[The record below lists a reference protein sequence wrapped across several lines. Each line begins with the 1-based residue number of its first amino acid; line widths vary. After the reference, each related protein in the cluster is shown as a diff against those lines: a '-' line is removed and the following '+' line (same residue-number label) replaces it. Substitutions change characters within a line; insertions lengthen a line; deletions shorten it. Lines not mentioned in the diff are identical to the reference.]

1 VNAIVKSDADAFRA
15 GFARIGPQIKATL
28 PAHVSFEKFERVAML
43 AVQREPELLKTDH
56 RTLFLELQKCAAD
69 GLLPD
74 GRQAVIVRR
83 WNSKLGKEAATYQPM
98 VAGLRQL
105 MRNSGEVAA
114 LHAQVVY
121 EGEPF
126 RIVLGDEERIEHE
139 RKLDCVNDEKI
150 IGAYAVATLKD
161 GEKVREFMTWA
172 EIEKVRNVNK
182 FWQKGPWAMWKA
194 EMSRKSVVRRL
205 YKSVPQSTDKEG
217 ERLQRAIERD
227 DEHSRDEAPASDVV
241 TIEGDA
247 FEAASNGA
255 NQMTEAHETIDA
267 TTSDPEAT
275 QAQDL
280 LTQINTCA
288 TEAEVKAFNSH
299 PAVRRRM
306 AGWEKTRPDLHKTV
320 SDAAAAAV
328 EKGRGT

>member
-1 VNAIVKSDADAFRA
+1 MNAIAKNDAENFRTS
-15 GFARIGPQIKATL
+15 FSRIVPQIKAAL
-28 PAHVSFEKFERVAML
+28 PAHVPFEKFERITMM
-43 AVQREPELLKTDH
+43 AVQRDPDILRTDQ
-56 RTLFLELQKCAAD
+56 RTLLMELQKCAAD

-83 WNSKLGKEAATYQPM
+83 WNSKLNKEAATYQPM
-98 VAGLRQL
+98 VAGLRVL
-105 MRNSGEVAA
+105 MRNSGEVAS

-139 RKLDCVNDEKI
+139 RRLDCVHDDKI

-182 FWQKGPWAMWKA
+182 FWNKGPWAQWKA
-194 EMSRKSVVRRL
+194 EMCRKSVVRRL

-227 DEHSRDEAPASDVV
+227 EDLTDQVSAE
-241 TIEGDA
+241 IL
-247 FEAASNGA
+247 
-255 NQMTEAHETIDA
+255 TIDA
-267 TTSDPEAT
+267 DEFESASAGKVVELHQQSDVIPP
-275 QAQDL
+275 
-280 LTQINTCA
+280 
-288 TEAEVKAFNSH
+288 TE
-299 PAVRRRM
+299 
-306 AGWEKTRPDLHKTV
+306 D
-320 SDAAAAAV
+320 
-328 EKGRGT
+328 

>member
-1 VNAIVKSDADAFRA
+1 MNAIVKSEADTFRA
-15 GFARIGPQIKATL
+15 GFARIVPQIKATL
-28 PAHVSFEKFERVAML
+28 PSHVSFEKFERVAMM

-56 RTLFLELQKCAAD
+56 KTLFLELQKCAAD

-98 VAGLRQL
+98 VAGLRIL
-105 MRNSGEVAA
+105 MRNSGEVTA

-126 RIVLGDEERIEHE
+126 RIVLGDDERIEHE
-139 RKLDCVNDEKI
+139 RVLSCVDDSKI

-172 EIEKVRNVNK
+172 QIEKVRNVNK
-182 FWQKGPWAMWKA
+182 YWQKGPWASWPS

-227 DEHSRDEAPASDVV
+227 DESHPEDALAPEII
-241 TIEGDA
+241 TIEADA
-247 FEAASNGA
+247 FETASTGADPTEDPDPDEAQARDFIAQIATCQTREEVEAFTANAA
-255 NQMTEAHETIDA
+255 
-267 TTSDPEAT
+267 
-275 QAQDL
+275 
-280 LTQINTCA
+280 
-288 TEAEVKAFNSH
+288 VK
-299 PAVRRRM
+299 RRL
-306 AGWEKTRPDLHKTV
+306 AAWTKEKLALQQKV
-320 SDAAAAAV
+320 LDAAAAAV
-328 EKGRGT
+328 GKFGGDDRG

>member
-1 VNAIVKSDADAFRA
+1 
-15 GFARIGPQIKATL
+15 
-28 PAHVSFEKFERVAML
+28 FEKFERVAMM

-56 RTLFLELQKCAAD
+56 KTLFLELQKCAAD

-98 VAGLRQL
+98 VAGLRIL
-105 MRNSGEVAA
+105 MRNSGEVTA

-126 RIVLGDEERIEHE
+126 RIVLGDDERIEHE
-139 RKLDCVNDEKI
+139 RVLSCVDDSKI

-172 EIEKVRNVNK
+172 QIEKVRNVNK
-182 FWQKGPWAMWKA
+182 YWQKGPWASWPS

-227 DEHSRDEAPASDVV
+227 DE
-241 TIEGDA
+241 
-247 FEAASNGA
+247 
-255 NQMTEAHETIDA
+255 
-267 TTSDPEAT
+267 
-275 QAQDL
+275 
-280 LTQINTCA
+280 
-288 TEAEVKAFNSH
+288 SH
-299 PAVRRRM
+299 PEDALAPEIITVEAQARDFIAQIATCQTREEVEAFTANAAVKRRL
-306 AGWEKTRPDLHKTV
+306 AAWTKEKLALQQKV
-320 SDAAAAAV
+320 LDAAAAAV
-328 EKGRGT
+328 GKFGDEGC